1 MRSKPHLLGLAFVLL
16 TVSGCGMLFYPK
28 AGDFRKQAQGATGV
42 ETLLNLTTMLEASA
56 KVMRGENYMTGL
68 DDLHNQ
74 FHALH
79 DSMCGVT
86 EEQAKTPHYAKAVTL
101 EREMWVVFKRL
112 WRTRENQAVREV
124 NLDLFSK
131 RNQELREALQA
142 VKG

>member
-1 MRSKPHLLGLAFVLL
+1 MRAKLHMLGLSFLVLA
-16 TVSGCGMLFYPK
+16 VAGCGMLFYPK
-28 AGDFRKQAQGATGV
+28 AGDFRKQAQGTTGV

-56 KVMRGENYMTGL
+56 KATRGENYTAGL

-86 EEQAKTPHYAKAVTL
+86 EEQAKTPAYAKAVTL
-101 EREMWVVFKRL
+101 EQEMGKIFWRL
-112 WRTRENQAVREV
+112 WKTRNNQALRDVH
-124 NLDLFSK
+124 LDLFSK

>member
-1 MRSKPHLLGLAFVLL
+1 MLGLSFLVLA
-16 TVSGCGMLFYPK
+16 VAGCGMLFYPK
-28 AGDFRKQAQGATGV
+28 AGDFRKQAQGTTGV

-56 KVMRGENYMTGL
+56 EATRGETYMAGL

-86 EEQAKTPHYAKAVTL
+86 EEQAKTPAYAKAVTL

-112 WRTRENQAVREV
+112 WRTRENQAVREA